1 VSVNASAERKKKV
14 GPKSVDPD
22 ALLCALVLV
31 PDTFARNRFFGL
43 YEDSAMRRVRRRAYH
58 VRGILRQLL
67 GQGKDQ
73 ALLIG
78 RLELD
83 DARVL
88 IRYRIENVKLER
100 TTALSALESAVLNYA
115 LYRAGRGELGEE
127 ERALVENALASL
139 EVSAPLEVPK
149 ES

>member
-1 VSVNASAERKKKV
+1 
-14 GPKSVDPD
+14 
-22 ALLCALVLV
+22 
-31 PDTFARNRFFGL
+31 
-43 YEDSAMRRVRRRAYH
+43 MRRVRRRAYH
-58 VRGILRQLL
+58 VRSILRQLL

-100 TTALSALESAVLNYA
+100 TTALSALESAVLDYA
-115 LYRAGRGELGEE
+115 LYRAGRGELGED

-139 EVSAPLEVPK
+139 EVQAPLELSK

>member
-1 VSVNASAERKKKV
+1 VNGSAERKKKA
-14 GPKSVDPD
+14 GPRSVNPE

-31 PDTFARNRFFGL
+31 PNTFARNRFFGL
-43 YEDSAMRRVRRRAYH
+43 YEDAAMRRVRRRAYH

-67 GQGKDQ
+67 GKGKDR

-100 TTALSALESAVLNYA
+100 TTALTALESAVLSYA
-115 LYRAGRGELGEE
+115 LHRAGQGELEDE
-127 ERALVENALASL
+127 ARALVEDALASL
-139 EVSAPLEVPK
+139 ELEPPLEVVP
-149 ES
+149 

>member
-1 VSVNASAERKKKV
+1 MNGSAERKKKA
-14 GPKSVDPD
+14 GPRSVNPE

-31 PDTFARNRFFGL
+31 PNTFARNRFFGL
-43 YEDSAMRRVRRRAYH
+43 YEDAAMRRVRRRAYH

-67 GQGKDQ
+67 GKGKDR

-100 TTALSALESAVLNYA
+100 TTALTALESAVLSYA
-115 LYRAGRGELGEE
+115 LHRAGQGELEDE
-127 ERALVENALASL
+127 ARALVEDALASL
-139 EVSAPLEVPK
+139 ELEPPLEVVP
-149 ES
+149 